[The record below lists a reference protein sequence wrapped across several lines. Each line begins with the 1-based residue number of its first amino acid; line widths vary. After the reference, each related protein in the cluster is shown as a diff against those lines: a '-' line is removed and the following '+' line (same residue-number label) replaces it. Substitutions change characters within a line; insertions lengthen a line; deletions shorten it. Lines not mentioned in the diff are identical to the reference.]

1 MAIIVNK
8 EEKRKNIAL
17 SCKSLLLEHGIH
29 DLTIAQM
36 AKTAGIGKGTFY
48 EYFQNKE
55 DIVFEIIT
63 LFISEYEEEF
73 YKIVAKSDS
82 TKEKIYHF
90 LNLLYVNEETKKHL
104 SLYREFIAISLMDG
118 TKEMEEFSKECQ
130 KKSTEKLKMVF
141 DEAIQNNEIV
151 PQARDLIPAL
161 HLFSKGLVIDTHI
174 LHTDAQKEISRFIE
188 TLFTL
193 IEIKERK

>member
-17 SCKSLLLEHGIH
+17 SCRSLLLEHGIH
-29 DLTIAQM
+29 DLTIAQI
-36 AKTAGIGKGTFY
+36 AKTAGIGKGTIY

-63 LFISEYEEEF
+63 LFISEYEEKF
-73 YKIVAKSDS
+73 YQKVAHSGS

-90 LNLLYVNEETKKHL
+90 LNLLYLNEETKKHL
-104 SLYREFIAISLMDG
+104 TLYREFIAISLMDG
-118 TKEMEEFSKECQ
+118 TEEMEQFSQACHET
-130 KKSTEKLKMVF
+130 SMEKLTMVI
-141 DEAIQNNEIV
+141 DEAIENREIV
-151 PQARDLIPAL
+151 PEARELIPAL
-161 HLFSKGLVIDTHI
+161 HLFSKGLVIDTHM
-174 LHTDAQKEISRFIE
+174 LHTDAKSEVERFVE

-193 IEIKERK
+193 IEIKEKQ

>member
-1 MAIIVNK
+1 MSIIVNK
-8 EEKRKNIAL
+8 EEKRRNIAL
-17 SCKSLLLEHGIH
+17 SCRSLLLEHGIN
-29 DLTIAQM
+29 DLTISQI
-36 AKTAGIGKGTFY
+36 AKTAGIGKGTVY

-73 YKIVAKSDS
+73 YKKISQSDS

-90 LNLLYVNEETKKHL
+90 LSLLYLNEETKKHL

-118 TKEMEEFSKECQ
+118 TEEMEQFSQACHKN
-130 KKSTEKLKMVF
+130 STEKLTMVIE
-141 DEAIQNNEIV
+141 EAIEKGEIV
-151 PQARDLIPAL
+151 PEARDLIPAL

-174 LHTDAQKEISRFIE
+174 LHTDAHSEISRFVE

-193 IEIKERK
+193 IEIKEEK

>member
-17 SCKSLLLEHGIH
+17 SCKSLLLEHGIN
-29 DLTIAQM
+29 DLTIAQI
-36 AKTAGIGKGTFY
+36 AKTAGIGKGTVY

-73 YKIVAKSDS
+73 YKKVAHSGS

-90 LNLLYVNEETKKHL
+90 LNLLYLNEETKKHL

-118 TKEMEEFSKECQ
+118 TEEMEQFSRTCHE
-130 KKSTEKLKMVF
+130 KSTEKLEMVIE
-141 DEAIQNNEIV
+141 EAIEKNEIV
-151 PQARDLIPAL
+151 PEARDLIPAL
-161 HLFSKGLVIDTHI
+161 HLFSKGLVIDTHM
-174 LHTDAQKEISRFIE
+174 LHTDAKSEIERFVE

-193 IEIKERK
+193 IEIKEEK

>member
-17 SCKSLLLEHGIH
+17 SCRSLLLEHGIN
-29 DLTIAQM
+29 DLTIAQI
-36 AKTAGIGKGTFY
+36 AKAAGIGKGTVY

-63 LFISEYEEEF
+63 LFIAEHEEEF
-73 YKIVAKSDS
+73 YKKVTQAES

-104 SLYREFIAISLMDG
+104 SLYREFIAFSLIDG
-118 TKEMEEFSKECQ
+118 TEEMEQFSQACQ
-130 KKSTEKLKMVF
+130 NKFSAILETIF
-141 DEAIQNNEIV
+141 DEAIQNHEIV
-151 PQARDLIPAL
+151 PAARDLIPAL

-174 LHTDAQKEISRFIE
+174 LHTDAKSEISRFIE

-193 IEIKERK
+193 IEIKEKK

>member
-17 SCKSLLLEHGIH
+17 SCRSLLLEHGIN
-29 DLTIAQM
+29 DLTIAQI
-36 AKTAGIGKGTFY
+36 AKTAGIGKGTVY

-63 LFISEYEEEF
+63 LFIAEHEEEF
-73 YKIVAKSDS
+73 YQKVKQATS

-90 LNLLYVNEETKKHL
+90 LNLLYVKDKTKKHL
-104 SLYREFIAISLMDG
+104 SLYREFIAISLIDG
-118 TKEMEEFSKECQ
+118 TEEMEKFNQACQNKFSAILE
-130 KKSTEKLKMVF
+130 TIF
-141 DEAIQNNEIV
+141 DEAIQNNEVV
-151 PQARDLIPAL
+151 PAARDLIPAL
-161 HLFSKGLVIDTHI
+161 HLFSKGLVIDTHM
-174 LHTDAQKEISRFIE
+174 LHKDAQKEISHFLE

-193 IEIKERK
+193 IEIKEQK

>member
-17 SCKSLLLEHGIH
+17 SCKSLLLEHGINN
-29 DLTIAQM
+29 LTISQI
-36 AKTAGIGKGTFY
+36 AKTAGIGKGTVY

-63 LFISEYEEEF
+63 LFIAEHEEDF
-73 YKIVAKSDS
+73 DKQVKQAHS

-90 LNLLYVNEETKKHL
+90 LNLLYANEETKKHL

-118 TKEMEEFSKECQ
+118 TSEMRKFSQNCQ
-130 KKSTEKLKMVF
+130 NRFTGILEKIIE
-141 DEAIQNNEIV
+141 EAIANHEILPV
-151 PQARDLIPAL
+151 AREMIPTL
-161 HLFSKGLVIDTHI
+161 HLFSKGLVIDTQM
-174 LHTDAQKEISRFIE
+174 LQMDAQAEIERFVE

-193 IEIKERK
+193 IEIKEKK